1 MRVVDVSDM
10 PGAMRAVPACERR
23 YVWRAARWVG
33 HLCPCRPPNLE
44 APVVAPA
51 PEQPLTSEPP
61 MADAEP
67 LISEPPMAETAP
79 LTSEPTPVAAAA
91 GF

>member
-1 MRVVDVSDM
+1 M
-10 PGAMRAVPACERR
+10 
-23 YVWRAARWVG
+23 
-33 HLCPCRPPNLE
+33 
-44 APVVAPA
+44 VAPA

-67 LISEPPMAETAP
+67 LISEPPMAEPP

>member
-1 MRVVDVSDM
+1 M
-10 PGAMRAVPACERR
+10 
-23 YVWRAARWVG
+23 
-33 HLCPCRPPNLE
+33 
-44 APVVAPA
+44 VAPA

-67 LISEPPMAETAP
+67 LISEPPMADVIP

-91 GF
+91 VGF

>member
-1 MRVVDVSDM
+1 MGR
-10 PGAMRAVPACERR
+10 PALGRASSVPA
-23 YVWRAARWVG
+23 V
-33 HLCPCRPPNLE
+33 HPLE

-67 LISEPPMAETAP
+67 LISEPPMADVIPLTSEPPMADVIP

-91 GF
+91 VGF

>member
-1 MRVVDVSDM
+1 M
-10 PGAMRAVPACERR
+10 PSIP
-23 YVWRAARWVG
+23 
-33 HLCPCRPPNLE
+33 LE

-67 LISEPPMAETAP
+67 LISEPPMEVTP
-79 LTSEPTPVAAAA
+79 LTSEPTPVAAVAV

>member
-1 MRVVDVSDM
+1 M
-10 PGAMRAVPACERR
+10 
-23 YVWRAARWVG
+23 
-33 HLCPCRPPNLE
+33 
-44 APVVAPA
+44 VAPA

-67 LISEPPMAETAP
+67 LISEPPMSDVAP
-79 LTSEPTPVAAAA
+79 LTSEPTPVAAVA

>member
-1 MRVVDVSDM
+1 M
-10 PGAMRAVPACERR
+10 
-23 YVWRAARWVG
+23 
-33 HLCPCRPPNLE
+33 
-44 APVVAPA
+44 VATA

-79 LTSEPTPVAAAA
+79 LTSEPTPVAATA